1 MIWQDWIIM
10 RLGKV
15 SEVMKSQTMI
25 SIDCEMVLCED
36 GTEAVVKICAV
47 DENLEVNYFFE

>member
-1 MIWQDWIIM
+1 M